1 MHDPVSSFG
10 VFQLVTG
17 CIFAM
22 RHPEA
27 AVFGGT
33 VDEATKFVGDFVDV
47 WDIQNSHQVGIETVL
62 GRPIS
67 YACQ

>member
-17 CIFAM
+17 CIFAL

-47 WDIQNSHQVGIETVL
+47 WDI
-62 GRPIS
+62 
-67 YACQ
+67 